1 MRLYFHQILCFLMVL
16 RKLYLVQDIVLSHG
30 LVEVANDMK
39 CVIIKK
45 ESRSKE

>member
-1 MRLYFHQILCFLMVL
+1 MVL
-16 RKLYLVQDIVLSHG
+16 RKLHLVQDTVLSHG

-45 ESRSKE
+45 NRDLTNDTRK